1 MLLHLREL
9 QVQRWLECRVW
20 EVCVYLPF
28 IGSMYHK
35 LPNSRLC
42 GASAF
47 PDPWTADLSKSL
59 ADPPAEVQSYL
70 HGCILLTHS
79 GEQRFDAL
87 HRCAVELTFRP
98 FSNPNPLEEELR
110 QPREVLLIP
119 WRGAD
124 LTPGVPGWFTRGV
137 SQLLC
142 SFICHRGMMVPATS
156 VFHRRVAIRN
166 IGNTLWYMEMK
177 DAGLIQSFICCF
189 SLLLLVKLLNTLLT
203 VLSEALPYVLSLEE

>member
-9 QVQRWLECRVW
+9 QVQLWLECRVW

-87 HRCAVELTFRP
+87 HGCAVELTFRP

-124 LTPGVPGWFTRGV
+124 LTPGVPGWFTRGEFLSFSV
-137 SQLLC
+137 LSSVTGEWWCPLLLC
-142 SFICHRGMMVPATS
+142 FTDVLLSGTLATP
-156 VFHRRVAIRN
+156 FDIWRWKM
-166 IGNTLWYMEMK
+166 L
-177 DAGLIQSFICCF
+177 D
-189 SLLLLVKLLNTLLT
+189 
-203 VLSEALPYVLSLEE
+203 

>member
-9 QVQRWLECRVW
+9 QAASCGWSVGFEGYVCIFPWLAPCITNSPTVGS
-20 EVCVYLPF
+20 VGPVPF
-28 IGSMYHK
+28 QIHEQLTFK
-35 LPNSRLC
+35 K
-42 GASAF
+42 
-47 PDPWTADLSKSL
+47 KSL

-87 HRCAVELTFRP
+87 HRCSVELTFRP

-124 LTPGVPGWFTRGV
+124 LPPWVPGWFTRGEF
-137 SQLLC
+137 L
-142 SFICHRGMMVPATS
+142 SFS
-156 VFHRRVAIRN
+156 
-166 IGNTLWYMEMK
+166 
-177 DAGLIQSFICCF
+177 
-189 SLLLLVKLLNTLLT
+189 
-203 VLSEALPYVLSLEE
+203 VLSSVTGGWLPCFTDVSLAGAVATPFDIWRWKMLD